1 MAAVIKEIYA
11 KTKDKF
17 DKAGIDAPAF
27 NSLCL
32 IEKAFGI
39 TQNEL
44 LINGDMQIGDVS
56 LFESLVE
63 RRLSGEPLQYLLG
76 EWEFYGCPLK
86 VGEGVLIP
94 RDDTEVLLR
103 ACLDLLKNKK
113 NPKVLDLCSGSGALA
128 IAIAKHT
135 DSEVQAVEK
144 SDRALPYLY
153 ENIRLNGVD
162 VKVTEGDIFELTD
175 SFEDGFFDLI
185 LSNPPYIKSDEIATL
200 QKEVGFEPRLA
211 LDGGEDGYDFYRFI
225 ISDWT
230 DKLKSGGVLAF
241 ELGEGQLD
249 LVKALM
255 SGRGYTDI
263 RSQTDL
269 GGIQRAVYGTLNRK

>member
-1 MAAVIKEIYA
+1 M
-11 KTKDKF
+11 
-17 DKAGIDAPAF
+17 
-27 NSLCL
+27 
-32 IEKAFGI
+32 
-39 TQNEL
+39 
-44 LINGDMQIGDVS
+44 
-56 LFESLVE
+56 
-63 RRLSGEPLQYLLG
+63 
-76 EWEFYGCPLK
+76 
-86 VGEGVLIP
+86 
-94 RDDTEVLLR
+94 
-103 ACLDLLKNKK
+103 
-113 NPKVLDLCSGSGALA
+113 
-128 IAIAKHT
+128 
-135 DSEVQAVEK
+135 
-144 SDRALPYLY
+144 
-153 ENIRLNGVD
+153 
-162 VKVTEGDIFELTD
+162 TEGDIFELTD

-255 SGRGYTDI
+255 SGKGYTDI